1 MKSPFK
7 ITLALLLCTM
17 CLYVACKKSETV
29 PAENK
34 APVNTADIGKQIA
47 SSLYSSLS
55 NGLSTSDALNT
66 NSTKG
71 GLVTM
76 DSNHGCGEVVT
87 TPTNNTTVSGDTTRK
102 YTGNSIFTYMCNGYF
117 NNGYNIDAYTL
128 SDTLK
133 TIETGSGFAN
143 SYYLTLNYVVKT
155 TDASYAYVTIGGT
168 TSISSHLS
176 KIKGS
181 VTTGY
186 DDFST
191 AYILNNIAAQR
202 TGAANPVIVLG
213 RVDFNTTTADQD
225 ATTNPAGSTAAY
237 GGYILFLPNNTAKLY
252 FENPDGSYK
261 GYLDNLLTG
270 EITAL

>member
-7 ITLALLLCTM
+7 ITLALLVCTM
-17 CLYVACKKSETV
+17 CLYVACKKGETL

-34 APVNTADIGKQIA
+34 AAVNTADISKQIA
-47 SSLYSSLS
+47 SSVYLS
-55 NGLSTSDALNT
+55 ISGELSTSGSLKT
-66 NSTKG
+66 NGAPG

-76 DSNHGCGEVVT
+76 DTNHGCGEVVT
-87 TPTNNTTVSGDTTRK
+87 TPTNKTTVSGDTTRT

-155 TDASYAYVTIGGT
+155 TDASYTYITIGGT
-168 TSISSHLS
+168 TSTSSHVS

-191 AYILNNIAAQR
+191 AYTLNNIAAQR

-225 ATTNPAGSTAAY
+225 AVTNPAGSTAAY
-237 GGYILFLPNNTAKLY
+237 SGYILFLPDNTAKLY
-252 FENPDGSYK
+252 FKNSDGSYTV
-261 GYLDNLLTG
+261 YSDNLLTG
-270 EITAL
+270 VITAL